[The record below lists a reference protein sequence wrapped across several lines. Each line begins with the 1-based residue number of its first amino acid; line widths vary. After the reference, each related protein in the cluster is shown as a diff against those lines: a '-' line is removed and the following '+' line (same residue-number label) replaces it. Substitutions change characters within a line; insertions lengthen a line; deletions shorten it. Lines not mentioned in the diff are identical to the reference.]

1 MFEREKRY
9 VTGGIDQRVPQELQ
23 CLIWTSVDMRVL
35 LANEKIDYLQV
46 FTFKKI
52 DEEILSLHHE
62 QEQPPILNVHY
73 TNYRPEYEEII
84 NEKIYV
90 IDDGDHS
97 TMLFAYEY

>member
-1 MFEREKRY
+1 MFDKEKRY
-9 VTGGIDQRVPQELQ
+9 VTCGIDERVPQELQ
-23 CLIWTSVDMRVL
+23 CLMWASIDMRVL
-35 LANEKIDYLQV
+35 LAKVKIDYLQV

-52 DEEILSLHHE
+52 DGEILALHHE
-62 QEQPPILNVHY
+62 QEQPPMLNVHY

-84 NEKIYV
+84 NEKIFV

>member
-1 MFEREKRY
+1 MFDKETRY
-9 VTGGIDQRVPQELQ
+9 VTGGIDERVPQELQ
-23 CLIWTSVDMRVL
+23 CLIWASIEARIFF
-35 LANEKIDYLQV
+35 ANGKIDYLQV

-52 DEEILSLHHE
+52 DGEMLALHHE
-62 QEQPPILNVHY
+62 QEHPPMLNVHY

>member
-1 MFEREKRY
+1 MFEPQNRY
-9 VTGGIDQRVPQELQ
+9 VTGGIDERLPQELQ
-23 CLIWTSVDMRVL
+23 RLIWTSVDMRVL

-52 DEEILSLHHE
+52 DGEVLALHHE

-73 TNYRPEYEEII
+73 TNYRPEYEEILH
-84 NEKIYV
+84 EKIFV

-97 TMLFAYEY
+97 IMLFAYEY

>member
-1 MFEREKRY
+1 MFEPQNRY
-9 VTGGIDQRVPQELQ
+9 VTCGIDERLPQELQ
-23 CLIWTSVDMRVL
+23 RLIWTSVDMRVL

-52 DEEILSLHHE
+52 DDEVLAVHHE

-73 TNYRPEYEEII
+73 TNYRPEYEEILH
-84 NEKIYV
+84 EKIYV

>member
-9 VTGGIDQRVPQELQ
+9 LTCGIEDRLPQELQ
-23 CLIWTSVDMRVL
+23 RLIWTSIDMRVL
-35 LANEKIDYLQV
+35 LAEEKIDYLQV

-52 DEEILSLHHE
+52 DGEILALHHE

-73 TNYRPEYEEII
+73 TNYRPEYEEILH
-84 NEKIYV
+84 EKIFV

>member
-1 MFEREKRY
+1 MFEPQNRY
-9 VTGGIDQRVPQELQ
+9 VTCGIDERLPQELQ
-23 CLIWTSVDMRVL
+23 RLIWTSVDARIL
-35 LANEKIDYLQV
+35 FWGEKIDYLQV

-52 DEEILSLHHE
+52 DDEVLALQHE

-73 TNYRPEYEEII
+73 TNYRPEYEEILH
-84 NEKIYV
+84 EKIFV

>member
-1 MFEREKRY
+1 MFEPQNRY
-9 VTGGIDQRVPQELQ
+9 VTCGIDQRLPQDLQ
-23 CLIWTSVDMRVL
+23 RLIWTSIDARIL
-35 LANEKIDYLQV
+35 FSNEKIDYLQV

>member
-1 MFEREKRY
+1 MFEPQNRY
-9 VTGGIDQRVPQELQ
+9 VTCGIDERLPQELQ
-23 CLIWTSVDMRVL
+23 RLIWTSVDMRVL

-52 DEEILSLHHE
+52 DDEVLALHHE

-73 TNYRPEYEEII
+73 TNYRPEHEEILH
-84 NEKIYV
+84 EKIFV

>member
-9 VTGGIDQRVPQELQ
+9 VTGGVDERIPLDLQRLM
-23 CLIWTSVDMRVL
+23 WTSIDMRML
-35 LANEKIDYLQV
+35 FADEKIDYLQV

-52 DEEILSLHHE
+52 DGEILALHHE
-62 QEQPPILNVHY
+62 QEEPPMLNVHY

-84 NEKIYV
+84 NEKIFV